1 MSHLTTMLA
10 AAAFLTSTA
19 NAANTSTATAEEL
32 IGKQTPAFTSDR
44 LTPEALW
51 AMGRIGE
58 VGIAP
63 KGNTIAYG
71 VTYYSVKQNK
81 SCTRLHTLTSPPALH
96 DASPKE
102 RIANEVPP
110 SSTADAKLPSSAA
123 HPEAANFGS

>member
-19 NAANTSTATAEEL
+19 NAANASTATAEEL

-81 SCTRLHTLTSPPALH
+81 SCTRLHTLDLATGASRCPPRTSL
-96 DASPKE
+96 
-102 RIANEVPP
+102 
-110 SSTADAKLPSSAA
+110 
-123 HPEAANFGS
+123 